1 MKKNLKLTE
10 TKQQQPIA
18 LPPPKKEIGG
28 KNQIF
33 TSNRMDTFQRMEYHT
48 SIKTRTVAVIQI
60 HPSMPNQRN
69 KLLKNTNNKIPYSS
83 KTSKIKLQ

>member
-10 TKQQQPIA
+10 TKQQQSIA
-18 LPPPKKEIGG
+18 KKKKKNLG
-28 KNQIF
+28 KESL
-33 TSNRMDTFQRMEYHT
+33 TSNRMDTFQRIEYHT

-60 HPSMPNQRN
+60 HLSMPNQRN

-83 KTSKIKLQ
+83 KTSQIKLQ

>member
-1 MKKNLKLTE
+1 MKKNLKLTK

-18 LPPPKKEIGG
+18 LPPQKIGG

-33 TSNRMDTFQRMEYHT
+33 TSNRMDSFQRLEYHT

-60 HPSMPNQRN
+60 HLSMPNQRN

>member
-1 MKKNLKLTE
+1 MKKNLKLTK

-18 LPPPKKEIGG
+18 LPPKKIGG

-33 TSNRMDTFQRMEYHT
+33 TSNRMDSFQRLEYHT

-60 HPSMPNQRN
+60 HLSMPNQRN